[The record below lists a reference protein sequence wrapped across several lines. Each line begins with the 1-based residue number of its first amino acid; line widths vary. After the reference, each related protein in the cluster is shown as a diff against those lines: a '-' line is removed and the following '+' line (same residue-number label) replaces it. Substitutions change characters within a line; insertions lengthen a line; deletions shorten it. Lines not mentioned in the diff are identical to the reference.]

1 MSLPLC
7 YWHLL
12 SDSLQEVFWISI
24 TRKPVHESP
33 RISNFREKKY
43 RCRIM
48 FERIICWFS
57 GILYVFFKIS
67 DPTQLCSK
75 HLLTRDWAL
84 VEPHNSYFKT
94 FFLFVR
100 CVAARLGWYQKV
112 ACNASISYPRTKDT
126 LLQNVKTKKSF
137 LLPPLLLR
145 SRGSSKTIIVF
156 SRLAVM

>member
-33 RISNFREKKY
+33 RISNLREKY
-43 RCRIM
+43 RCWIM
-48 FERIICWFS
+48 FEIIFS
-57 GILYVFFKIS
+57 DSLDFLNSHNFFY
-67 DPTQLCSK
+67 PTQ
-75 HLLTRDWAL
+75 HLLTWVWAL
-84 VEPHNSYFKT
+84 EEPHNLYFKT
-94 FFLFVR
+94 FFFFVG
-100 CVAARLGWYQKV
+100 CVAARLVRYQKV

-137 LLPPLLLR
+137 LLPPSLLR
-145 SRGSSKTIIVF
+145 SRGSSKTLIVL

>member
-1 MSLPLC
+1 
-7 YWHLL
+7 
-12 SDSLQEVFWISI
+12 
-24 TRKPVHESP
+24 
-33 RISNFREKKY
+33 
-43 RCRIM
+43 M
-48 FERIICWFS
+48 F
-57 GILYVFFKIS
+57 FFKIS

-84 VEPHNSYFKT
+84 VEPHNLYFKT

-145 SRGSSKTIIVF
+145 SRGSSKTIIVL
-156 SRLAVM
+156 SRLAVTEPASPSVVTQNQNHNDSYEVGAFVQSLFLAGSIFIKGMVINGSIR